1 MSQTFDP
8 NAILF
13 IHPSHPSMRRRRYLR
28 RFRAWMR
35 ALALLILLCLIYP
48 APAVSETLRLAS
60 YTAALERN
68 APGLLYRDILYGKSS
83 QIRAALRLIATIKPD
98 VLALQRFDWDAELRA
113 ARAFQSA
120 LKAQGWEMQNL
131 LAPRPNTGVA
141 TGVDIDGNG
150 QIGGPGDAQSYGI
163 FAGQRGLLLL
173 SRLPFDVQH
182 SQDHSQVLWAEVPQ
196 TQSTDPPEIA
206 KVQRLADMRNVG
218 QGFELVVNLPSGPY
232 SGDSRDSL
240 LDAYAQAYQAHFTRP
255 PPNVPTA
262 IAAIRVRLT
271 APIDASADGLSGQ
284 ADDASAQTG
293 QRPVYFP
300 ETDGMVTTPIYDRTA
315 LAIDQKFEGPAV
327 VEEAESTMVIGPG
340 GRFHVSNS
348 GNLIIDL
355 PEDEA

>member
-163 FAGQRGLLLL
+163 FAGQGLK
-173 SRLPFDVQH
+173 H
-182 SQDHSQVLWAEVPQ
+182 E
-196 TQSTDPPEIA
+196 
-206 KVQRLADMRNVG
+206 
-218 QGFELVVNLPSGPY
+218 NLY
-232 SGDSRDSL
+232 
-240 LDAYAQAYQAHFTRP
+240 
-255 PPNVPTA
+255 
-262 IAAIRVRLT
+262 
-271 APIDASADGLSGQ
+271 
-284 ADDASAQTG
+284 
-293 QRPVYFP
+293 
-300 ETDGMVTTPIYDRTA
+300 E
-315 LAIDQKFEGPAV
+315 QKYCF
-327 VEEAESTMVIGPG
+327 
-340 GRFHVSNS
+340 
-348 GNLIIDL
+348 
-355 PEDEA
+355 